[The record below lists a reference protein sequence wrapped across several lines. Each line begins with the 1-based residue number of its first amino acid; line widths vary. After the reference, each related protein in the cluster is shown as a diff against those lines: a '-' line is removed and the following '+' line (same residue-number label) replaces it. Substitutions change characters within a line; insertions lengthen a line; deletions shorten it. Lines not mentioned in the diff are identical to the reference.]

1 MKKLFSVLICLV
13 MVLTLSGCKDTAS
26 MAVENYLAKY
36 NSLHE
41 DVLMDMDN
49 VIMEENLSDNDKS
62 TYESIF
68 KKQYT
73 DLKYEIIEEEYNGD
87 EATVKTKITVYD
99 LYKVQNDASMYLAEN
114 PDEFNDDNGIYDVTK
129 YISYKLDQMKNATQT
144 VDYTIDFYVVK
155 TSEGWTV
162 SSLSK
167 TDLEKLHGVYNYE
180 S

>member
-1 MKKLFSVLICLV
+1 MKKIFKVLLCIV
-13 MVLTLSGCKDTAS
+13 MVLSLSGCKETAS

-49 VIMEENLSDNDKS
+49 VIAQENLGDSHKE
-62 TYESIF
+62 TYQSIF

-73 DLKYEIIEEEYNGD
+73 DLKYEIIDEEYNGD
-87 EATVKTKITVYD
+87 EATVKAKVTVYD
-99 LYKVQNDASMYLAEN
+99 LYKAQNDASKHLASN
-114 PDEFNDDNGIYDVTK
+114 PDEFNDENGIYDITK
-129 YISYKLDQMKNATQT
+129 YITYKLDQMINATDT

-155 TSEGWTV
+155 TAKGWTV

-180 S
+180 N